1 MKLQPGGL
9 YAYNLC
15 SGSVSVLCICASQV
29 LPLGIRLSL
38 VLRDLHSRHNA
49 PDAQC
54 CIYESLL
61 TQVSKRPQAHASTI
75 ID

>member
-1 MKLQPGGL
+1 MKQQRGDL

-15 SGSVSVLCICASQV
+15 SGSVGVLCICASQV

-49 PDAQC
+49 A
-54 CIYESLL
+54 
-61 TQVSKRPQAHASTI
+61 
-75 ID
+75 